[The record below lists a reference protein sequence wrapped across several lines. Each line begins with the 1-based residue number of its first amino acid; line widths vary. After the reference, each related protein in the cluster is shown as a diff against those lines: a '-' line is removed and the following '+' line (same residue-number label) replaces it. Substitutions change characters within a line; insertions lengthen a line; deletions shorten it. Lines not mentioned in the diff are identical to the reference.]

1 MQVPGEE
8 KADVYP
14 SAMRER
20 KVRAQSRISFEP
32 PDGELVYPSGGEGL
46 VSDVGL
52 SVMGSIVLS
61 CSLKHSSE
69 DSGGENITKICAT
82 STEDI
87 CTARMKSCV
96 SCALDKQHNRV
107 FDPGGLTSTTKAA
120 SSGVLCRTVY
130 RMHL

>member
-1 MQVPGEE
+1 MQVSGEE

-14 SAMRER
+14 SAMRKR

-46 VSDVGL
+46 VSDVVL

-82 STEDI
+82 SKEDI
-87 CTARMKSCV
+87 CKAKKTLYV
-96 SCALDKQHNRV
+96 SCALDEQRRTS
-107 FDPGGLTSTTKAA
+107 DSGGLTSTTKDAL
-120 SSGVLCRTVY
+120 SKVLCMNVN
-130 RMHL
+130 RMRL